1 MLLCLIVL
9 LSFWTNSHA
18 KNDLWIQLETATEKC
33 FKKPYYVIVK
43 GETGEEIKVFVDVSK
58 EIKEKRKAYIEA
70 AAEVIKDVEMVRAE
84 IAVQERMAEVLK
96 QAMLQE
102 GMDGIKKYFDIQK
115 EMAKLKVEEEA
126 TLRKF
131 NRQID
136 ECEVDT
142 QEEVQE
148 ATEEN
153 KNKDET
159 VKTSW
164 TDMKE

>member
-70 AAEVIKDVEMVRAE
+70 AVEYHLNSPVS
-84 IAVQERMAEVLK
+84 
-96 QAMLQE
+96 
-102 GMDGIKKYFDIQK
+102 F
-115 EMAKLKVEEEA
+115 
-126 TLRKF
+126 
-131 NRQID
+131 
-136 ECEVDT
+136 
-142 QEEVQE
+142 
-148 ATEEN
+148 
-153 KNKDET
+153 KNIPQLVSK
-159 VKTSW
+159 
-164 TDMKE
+164 